1 KTLGQTDRAM
11 VERQTG
17 RLHRWRD
24 IPSHKGEHRRKRP
37 SHPPHEPKVGRSTI
51 LYAYMSNG
59 ENQTVKASA
68 LLMEQPESNYFGDLL
83 GVLNE
88 EELIR
93 LRRRLE
99 KTVGSLTHCSSIS
112 CRPFRR
118 RD

>member
-1 KTLGQTDRAM
+1 
-11 VERQTG
+11 
-17 RLHRWRD
+17 
-24 IPSHKGEHRRKRP
+24 
-37 SHPPHEPKVGRSTI
+37 
-51 LYAYMSNG
+51 MSNG
-59 ENQTVKASA
+59 ENQAVKASA

-99 KTVGSLTHCSSIS
+99 KTVGSLTHCSSII

-118 RD
+118 RDSERAGLT